1 MTWLEAPLNYW
12 RSGGIL
18 LAPLS
23 MVCFGIWFYFLRSRI
38 HLMKETALATA
49 AASALADDAAPAA
62 GSLPQNLQPLCP
74 YVARALAEDT
84 PSAVQVFDEE
94 SARLVAGMRRDA
106 GVLKALTI
114 VAPLLGLLGTVV
126 GMMATFD
133 AVAGSDGDT
142 ARRVADG
149 VSRALITTQVGLVIA
164 IPGVFGQMH
173 LRRLQ
178 RRFQVQLES
187 LRLHVFEITVERL
200 A

>member
-1 MTWLEAPLNYW
+1 MSWLEAPLSYW
-12 RSGGIL
+12 RSGGLL
-18 LAPLS
+18 LAPLVL
-23 MVCFGIWFYFLRSRI
+23 VCFGIWFYFLRSRI
-38 HLMKETALATA
+38 HLIQETSLATA
-49 AASALADDAAPAA
+49 AASALANDVIPAA
-62 GSLPQNLQPLCP
+62 RGVGQDRQPLCP
-74 YVARALAEDT
+74 YVARALAGGA
-84 PSAVQVFDEE
+84 PSAVEVFDEE

-142 ARRVADG
+142 ARRVAEG
-149 VSRALITTQVGLVIA
+149 VSRALITTQAGLVIA

-178 RRFQVQLES
+178 RRFEVQLES
-187 LRLHVFEITVERL
+187 LRLHVFEITVEKL
-200 A
+200 V